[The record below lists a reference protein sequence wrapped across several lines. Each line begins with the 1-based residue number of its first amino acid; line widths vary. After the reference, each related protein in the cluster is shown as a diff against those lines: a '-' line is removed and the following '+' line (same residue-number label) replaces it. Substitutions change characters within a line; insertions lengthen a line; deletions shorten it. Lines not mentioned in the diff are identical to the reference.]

1 MKYKENE
8 TIEENNT
15 ESSIEK
21 TSVDREDLYESIYK
35 MINLRIQILE
45 NSLSD
50 LKNSLSQLEDLY
62 NERDD
67 QGKLVAI
74 QNGIYTN
81 YVFKNLDEIE
91 NSELRYITV
100 TKCPN

>member
-15 ESSIEK
+15 EPSIEK

-67 QGKLVAI
+67 
-74 QNGIYTN
+74 
-81 YVFKNLDEIE
+81 
-91 NSELRYITV
+91 
-100 TKCPN
+100 

>member
-8 TIEENNT
+8 TLEENNA

-67 QGKLVAI
+67 
-74 QNGIYTN
+74 
-81 YVFKNLDEIE
+81 
-91 NSELRYITV
+91 
-100 TKCPN
+100 

>member
-15 ESSIEK
+15 EPSIEK
-21 TSVDREDLYESIYK
+21 TSVDRENLYESIYK

-67 QGKLVAI
+67 
-74 QNGIYTN
+74 
-81 YVFKNLDEIE
+81 
-91 NSELRYITV
+91 
-100 TKCPN
+100 

>member
-15 ESSIEK
+15 EPSIEK
-21 TSVDREDLYESIYK
+21 TSVDRESLYESIYK

-50 LKNSLSQLEDLY
+50 LNNSLSQLEALY

-67 QGKLVAI
+67 
-74 QNGIYTN
+74 
-81 YVFKNLDEIE
+81 
-91 NSELRYITV
+91 
-100 TKCPN
+100 

>member
-1 MKYKENE
+1 MKYNENE

-15 ESSIEK
+15 EPSIEK
-21 TSVDREDLYESIYK
+21 TSVDRESLYESIYK

-67 QGKLVAI
+67 
-74 QNGIYTN
+74 
-81 YVFKNLDEIE
+81 
-91 NSELRYITV
+91 
-100 TKCPN
+100 

>member
-15 ESSIEK
+15 EPSIEK
-21 TSVDREDLYESIYK
+21 TSVDRESLYESIYK

-62 NERDD
+62 NERND
-67 QGKLVAI
+67 
-74 QNGIYTN
+74 
-81 YVFKNLDEIE
+81 
-91 NSELRYITV
+91 
-100 TKCPN
+100 

>member
-15 ESSIEK
+15 EPSIEK
-21 TSVDREDLYESIYK
+21 TSVDRESLYESIYK

-62 NERDD
+62 NERD
-67 QGKLVAI
+67 
-74 QNGIYTN
+74 N
-81 YVFKNLDEIE
+81 
-91 NSELRYITV
+91 
-100 TKCPN
+100 

>member
-15 ESSIEK
+15 EPSIEK
-21 TSVDREDLYESIYK
+21 TSVDRESLYKSIYK

-67 QGKLVAI
+67 
-74 QNGIYTN
+74 
-81 YVFKNLDEIE
+81 
-91 NSELRYITV
+91 
-100 TKCPN
+100 

>member
-15 ESSIEK
+15 ELSIEK
-21 TSVDREDLYESIYK
+21 TSVDRESLYESIYK

-62 NERDD
+62 NERD
-67 QGKLVAI
+67 
-74 QNGIYTN
+74 N
-81 YVFKNLDEIE
+81 
-91 NSELRYITV
+91 
-100 TKCPN
+100 

>member
-15 ESSIEK
+15 EPSIEK
-21 TSVDREDLYESIYK
+21 TSVDRESLYESIYK

-50 LKNSLSQLEDLY
+50 LKNSLLQLEDLY

-67 QGKLVAI
+67 
-74 QNGIYTN
+74 
-81 YVFKNLDEIE
+81 
-91 NSELRYITV
+91 
-100 TKCPN
+100 

>member
-8 TIEENNT
+8 TIEENNA

-67 QGKLVAI
+67 
-74 QNGIYTN
+74 
-81 YVFKNLDEIE
+81 
-91 NSELRYITV
+91 
-100 TKCPN
+100 

>member
-8 TIEENNT
+8 TLEENNA

-62 NERDD
+62 NER
-67 QGKLVAI
+67 
-74 QNGIYTN
+74 
-81 YVFKNLDEIE
+81 E
-91 NSELRYITV
+91 N
-100 TKCPN
+100 

>member
-15 ESSIEK
+15 EPSIEK
-21 TSVDREDLYESIYK
+21 TSLDRESLYESIYK

-67 QGKLVAI
+67 
-74 QNGIYTN
+74 
-81 YVFKNLDEIE
+81 
-91 NSELRYITV
+91 
-100 TKCPN
+100 

>member
-1 MKYKENE
+1 MKYKEND
-8 TIEENNT
+8 TVEENNT
-15 ESSIEK
+15 EPSIEK
-21 TSVDREDLYESIYK
+21 TSVDRESLYESIYK

-67 QGKLVAI
+67 
-74 QNGIYTN
+74 
-81 YVFKNLDEIE
+81 
-91 NSELRYITV
+91 
-100 TKCPN
+100 

>member
-15 ESSIEK
+15 EPSIEK
-21 TSVDREDLYESIYK
+21 TSVDRESLYESIYK

-45 NSLSD
+45 DSLSD

-62 NERDD
+62 NERND
-67 QGKLVAI
+67 
-74 QNGIYTN
+74 
-81 YVFKNLDEIE
+81 
-91 NSELRYITV
+91 
-100 TKCPN
+100 

>member
-15 ESSIEK
+15 EPSIEK
-21 TSVDREDLYESIYK
+21 TLVDRESLYESIYK

-67 QGKLVAI
+67 
-74 QNGIYTN
+74 
-81 YVFKNLDEIE
+81 
-91 NSELRYITV
+91 
-100 TKCPN
+100 

>member
-50 LKNSLSQLEDLY
+50 LKNLLSQLEDLY

-67 QGKLVAI
+67 
-74 QNGIYTN
+74 
-81 YVFKNLDEIE
+81 
-91 NSELRYITV
+91 
-100 TKCPN
+100 

>member
-15 ESSIEK
+15 EPSIEK
-21 TSVDREDLYESIYK
+21 TSVDRESLYESIYK

-67 QGKLVAI
+67 
-74 QNGIYTN
+74 
-81 YVFKNLDEIE
+81 
-91 NSELRYITV
+91 
-100 TKCPN
+100 

>member
-15 ESSIEK
+15 EPSIEK
-21 TSVDREDLYESIYK
+21 TSVDRESLYKSIYK

-50 LKNSLSQLEDLY
+50 LKNSLLQLEDLY

-67 QGKLVAI
+67 
-74 QNGIYTN
+74 
-81 YVFKNLDEIE
+81 
-91 NSELRYITV
+91 
-100 TKCPN
+100 

>member
-21 TSVDREDLYESIYK
+21 TSVDRESLYKSIYK

-67 QGKLVAI
+67 
-74 QNGIYTN
+74 
-81 YVFKNLDEIE
+81 
-91 NSELRYITV
+91 
-100 TKCPN
+100 

>member
-15 ESSIEK
+15 EPSIEK
-21 TSVDREDLYESIYK
+21 TSVDRESLYESIYK
-35 MINLRIQILE
+35 MINLRIEILE

-62 NERDD
+62 NEKDD
-67 QGKLVAI
+67 
-74 QNGIYTN
+74 
-81 YVFKNLDEIE
+81 
-91 NSELRYITV
+91 
-100 TKCPN
+100 

>member
-15 ESSIEK
+15 EPSIEK
-21 TSVDREDLYESIYK
+21 TSVDRESLYESIYK

-50 LKNSLSQLEDLY
+50 LKNSLSQLEDLH

-67 QGKLVAI
+67 
-74 QNGIYTN
+74 
-81 YVFKNLDEIE
+81 
-91 NSELRYITV
+91 
-100 TKCPN
+100 

>member
-15 ESSIEK
+15 KSSIEK

-67 QGKLVAI
+67 
-74 QNGIYTN
+74 
-81 YVFKNLDEIE
+81 
-91 NSELRYITV
+91 
-100 TKCPN
+100 

>member
-15 ESSIEK
+15 EPSIEK
-21 TSVDREDLYESIYK
+21 TSADRESLYESIYK

-67 QGKLVAI
+67 
-74 QNGIYTN
+74 
-81 YVFKNLDEIE
+81 
-91 NSELRYITV
+91 
-100 TKCPN
+100 

>member
-8 TIEENNT
+8 TIEENNN
-15 ESSIEK
+15 EPSIEK
-21 TSVDREDLYESIYK
+21 TSVDRESLYESIYK

-67 QGKLVAI
+67 
-74 QNGIYTN
+74 
-81 YVFKNLDEIE
+81 
-91 NSELRYITV
+91 
-100 TKCPN
+100 

>member
-15 ESSIEK
+15 EPSIEK
-21 TSVDREDLYESIYK
+21 TSIDRESLYESIYK

-62 NERDD
+62 NERND
-67 QGKLVAI
+67 
-74 QNGIYTN
+74 
-81 YVFKNLDEIE
+81 
-91 NSELRYITV
+91 
-100 TKCPN
+100 

>member
-15 ESSIEK
+15 EPSIEK
-21 TSVDREDLYESIYK
+21 TSVDRESLYESIYK

-62 NERDD
+62 NERAD
-67 QGKLVAI
+67 
-74 QNGIYTN
+74 
-81 YVFKNLDEIE
+81 
-91 NSELRYITV
+91 
-100 TKCPN
+100 

>member
-8 TIEENNT
+8 TLEENNA

-62 NERDD
+62 NERD
-67 QGKLVAI
+67 
-74 QNGIYTN
+74 N
-81 YVFKNLDEIE
+81 
-91 NSELRYITV
+91 
-100 TKCPN
+100 

>member
-8 TIEENNT
+8 TLEENNA
-15 ESSIEK
+15 ESSTEK

-67 QGKLVAI
+67 
-74 QNGIYTN
+74 
-81 YVFKNLDEIE
+81 
-91 NSELRYITV
+91 
-100 TKCPN
+100 

>member
-8 TIEENNT
+8 TIEENNN
-15 ESSIEK
+15 EPYIEK
-21 TSVDREDLYESIYK
+21 TSVDRESLYESIYK

-67 QGKLVAI
+67 
-74 QNGIYTN
+74 
-81 YVFKNLDEIE
+81 
-91 NSELRYITV
+91 
-100 TKCPN
+100 

>member
-8 TIEENNT
+8 TIEENNN
-15 ESSIEK
+15 EPSIEK
-21 TSVDREDLYESIYK
+21 TSVDRESLYESIYK

-62 NERDD
+62 NERD
-67 QGKLVAI
+67 
-74 QNGIYTN
+74 N
-81 YVFKNLDEIE
+81 
-91 NSELRYITV
+91 
-100 TKCPN
+100 

>member
-15 ESSIEK
+15 ESSIKK

-67 QGKLVAI
+67 
-74 QNGIYTN
+74 
-81 YVFKNLDEIE
+81 
-91 NSELRYITV
+91 
-100 TKCPN
+100 

>member
-15 ESSIEK
+15 EPSIEK
-21 TSVDREDLYESIYK
+21 TSVDRESLYESIYK
-35 MINLRIQILE
+35 MINLRIEILE

-67 QGKLVAI
+67 
-74 QNGIYTN
+74 
-81 YVFKNLDEIE
+81 
-91 NSELRYITV
+91 
-100 TKCPN
+100 

>member
-15 ESSIEK
+15 EPSIEK
-21 TSVDREDLYESIYK
+21 TAVDRESLYESIYK

-67 QGKLVAI
+67 
-74 QNGIYTN
+74 
-81 YVFKNLDEIE
+81 
-91 NSELRYITV
+91 
-100 TKCPN
+100 

>member
-8 TIEENNT
+8 TLEENNT

-21 TSVDREDLYESIYK
+21 TSVDREGLYESIYK

-67 QGKLVAI
+67 
-74 QNGIYTN
+74 
-81 YVFKNLDEIE
+81 
-91 NSELRYITV
+91 
-100 TKCPN
+100 

>member
-15 ESSIEK
+15 EPSIEK
-21 TSVDREDLYESIYK
+21 TSVDRESLYESIYK

-45 NSLSD
+45 DSLSD

-67 QGKLVAI
+67 
-74 QNGIYTN
+74 
-81 YVFKNLDEIE
+81 
-91 NSELRYITV
+91 
-100 TKCPN
+100 

>member
-15 ESSIEK
+15 EPSIEK
-21 TSVDREDLYESIYK
+21 TSIDRESLYESIYK

-67 QGKLVAI
+67 
-74 QNGIYTN
+74 
-81 YVFKNLDEIE
+81 
-91 NSELRYITV
+91 
-100 TKCPN
+100 